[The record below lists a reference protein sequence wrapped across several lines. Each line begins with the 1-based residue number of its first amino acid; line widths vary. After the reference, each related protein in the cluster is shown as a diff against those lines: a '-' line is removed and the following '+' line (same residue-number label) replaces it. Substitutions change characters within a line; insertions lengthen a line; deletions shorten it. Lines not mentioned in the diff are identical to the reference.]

1 MADEQEKTF
10 EPTEQKIQDARKKG
24 DIPKSQEI
32 NSFSVLFIGTAYL
45 IFGFPFIAEHIT
57 KIFKMLFSFNTLIG
71 KDGFNKPNVGMILSD
86 VMLELAYI
94 MLPLMLIIL
103 VLAVV
108 GNVSQFGFLLNP
120 VKLELSKLNPISGFK
135 NLLTMKKVVE
145 FVKMLVKFLVLFLI
159 LFFILITEKEDI
171 IYIAMYGV
179 DDAISS
185 FLKYVIY
192 IISVVLVI
200 IGVFAIIDLIFIRYN
215 YFKKLMMSI
224 QEVKDE
230 YKNTEGNPEIK
241 QKIKQMQ
248 YEMSQRQSMED
259 TASAKVVITNPDHYA
274 IAIAQEADFENRTFS
289 DPIVVAKGKNENA
302 LKIKQI
308 ALENK
313 VEIIENKPL
322 ARALYKSVE
331 VGQEIPE
338 EFMQIIFDIL
348 IQLDYIQTEIN
359 KNKK

>member
-1 MADEQEKTF
+1 
-10 EPTEQKIQDARKKG
+10 
-24 DIPKSQEI
+24 
-32 NSFSVLFIGTAYL
+32 
-45 IFGFPFIAEHIT
+45 
-57 KIFKMLFSFNTLIG
+57 
-71 KDGFNKPNVGMILSD
+71 
-86 VMLELAYI
+86 
-94 MLPLMLIIL
+94 
-103 VLAVV
+103 
-108 GNVSQFGFLLNP
+108 
-120 VKLELSKLNPISGFK
+120 
-135 NLLTMKKVVE
+135 
-145 FVKMLVKFLVLFLI
+145 
-159 LFFILITEKEDI
+159 
-171 IYIAMYGV
+171 MYGV